1 VNTKPQETEIHKN
14 RENLVVRNS
23 ADSRSKIET
32 TRVRNQIENRNEK
45 LETKSRE
52 RNRSGVRIP
61 LEKNYDA
68 KMRNSKQRVE
78 REIGPGF
85 ESHWR
90 KVMNYDANQ
99 TKLTLSE
106 EARTGVRNPNG
117 VSHRTTYDPPHNKEV
132 GTGVRNPN
140 GFSHEKTYYILPII
154 GNRGPGFET
163 HMVFSTDLQHGN
175 AQ

>member
-1 VNTKPQETEIHKN
+1 MTIVTSNCDHNNISDCGHSFGDRINNQHVPAVNTKPQETEIHKN

-52 RNRSGVRIP
+52 RYRSGVRIP
-61 LEKNYDA
+61 LKQNYDE

-85 ESHWR
+85 ESHRR
-90 KVMNYDANQ
+90 KA
-99 TKLTLSE
+99 
-106 EARTGVRNPNG
+106 
-117 VSHRTTYDPPHNKEV
+117 
-132 GTGVRNPN
+132 
-140 GFSHEKTYYILPII
+140 
-154 GNRGPGFET
+154 
-163 HMVFSTDLQHGN
+163 
-175 AQ
+175 

>member
-1 VNTKPQETEIHKN
+1 MTIVTSNCDHNNVSDCGHSFGDRINNQHVPAVNTKPQETEIHKN

-61 LEKNYDA
+61 LKKNYDE

-78 REIGPGF
+78 REIGPG
-85 ESHWR
+85 
-90 KVMNYDANQ
+90 
-99 TKLTLSE
+99 
-106 EARTGVRNPNG
+106 VRIP
-117 VSHRTTYDPPHNKEV
+117 SKKSYE
-132 GTGVRNPN
+132 
-140 GFSHEKTYYILPII
+140 L
-154 GNRGPGFET
+154 
-163 HMVFSTDLQHGN
+163 
-175 AQ
+175 